1 MDLQELHSKVER
13 YDRIIEEGQ
22 QQWEKIK
29 ELKPKAM
36 NELTFQ
42 SIIQQARL
50 DNMMIS
56 NFNKNEALKCKS
68 LIYRGAN
75 KQYLYNYVSKI
86 NSGNLTMIQSWLLE
100 DLHNIRRE
108 KNLPYTYDREISD
121 VREITKT
128 EYERLLKK
136 LERKEEFTF
145 DEKDCFLLED
155 EDNNGKMY
163 IAIDNT
169 SSEMW
174 VEEFLEKET
183 AERYLKGENIDKLK
197 EEIAVEKDNAFVN
210 RNLESVEW
218 EEGIGEQE

>member
-13 YDRIIEEGQ
+13 YDLIIEEEQ
-22 QQWEKIK
+22 QQWNKIK
-29 ELKPKAM
+29 KLKPKEM

-42 SIIQQARL
+42 SMIQQARL
-50 DNMMIS
+50 DNIMIS
-56 NFNKNEALKCKS
+56 NFNKNEALKCKN

-86 NSGNLTMIQSWLLE
+86 NSGNLTMVQSCLLE

-108 KNLPYTYDREISD
+108 KNFPYTYDREISD

-128 EYERLLKK
+128 EYERLLEK
-136 LERKEEFTF
+136 LESKEEFTF
-145 DEKDCFLLED
+145 DEKDYFLLED

-174 VEEFLEKET
+174 VEEFFEKET
-183 AERYLKGENIDKLK
+183 AERYLKGEDINKLRK
-197 EEIAVEKDNAFVN
+197 KDNLFIN
-210 RNLESVEW
+210 QDSESAEW
-218 EEGIGEQE
+218 EEEIGE